1 MAPMDPSPLP
11 AESAA
16 ARRAARLAAP
26 RLARELATVA
36 AMLGIYCRDHHA
48 GVPHDARGLC
58 AACAGL
64 QDYARK
70 RLATCTYGAD
80 KPTCVNCPIHCYGR
94 HPREA
99 MRQVMRYAGPRMP
112 WRHPLLAVA
121 HLIDGRRPAPPRPSS
136 TTPTPGQDPA
146 TAPPP

>member
-1 MAPMDPSPLP
+1 MDPSPPP

-36 AMLGIYCRDHHA
+36 AMVRLYCRDHHA
-48 GVPHDARGLC
+48 GVPHDERRLC
-58 AACAGL
+58 AACADL
-64 QDYARK
+64 QDYACK
-70 RLATCTYGAD
+70 RLAACTYGAD

-94 HPREA
+94 RQREA
-99 MRQVMRYAGPRMP
+99 MRGVMRYAGPRML

-121 HLIDGRRPAPPRPSS
+121 HLIDGRRPAPPRPNADA
-136 TTPTPGQDPA
+136 PAAGQDTA
-146 TAPPP
+146 TAPPR